1 MTTLG
6 QLVLLPWH
14 HIVLEITDILLK
26 PSLHLPGSIN
36 SYIYCGNVLST
47 LASTHT
53 TPHLQQ
59 QNVKP
64 LLDAL
69 FSKAMDSI

>member
-1 MTTLG
+1 MTLG

-14 HIVLEITDILLK
+14 HTVLEITDILLK
-26 PSLHLPGSIN
+26 PSLHLPGSTN
-36 SYIYCGNVLST
+36 SYIYCVLST